1 MLTFL
6 LAILVYLRTFLIARH
21 ALAMEAAALRQQLA
35 VYKRKQP
42 RPKLHRFDRLFWVVV
57 GRIWSNWPEA
67 LILVKPDTVVSW
79 YRAGYRL
86 FWRWR
91 SRSGGT
97 GRPKI
102 DEEIRQLIRRMKR
115 ENPTWGA
122 PRIHGELLLLGFEI
136 SEHTVSRYLQRL
148 KRSPQESKARQ
159 WLAFLNNHREV
170 IAAFDFFTIPTLSFR
185 TLYCF
190 FAIEHGRRQ
199 ILHFNATLHPTS
211 DWIVQQ
217 LREAFPLP
225 CPYRY
230 VLFDHDAKFGS
241 EVVSFLESSGLQPVR
256 TSFCSPWQNG
266 TAERW
271 VGSARRELLDS
282 IIPLNESHLRRL
294 GRDYITHYQQDR
306 THIGLNKATPASRT
320 MEQRSIGRTHIA
332 STPRVGGL
340 HHRYSWSEAD
350 RRPSRHARVSASQPY
365 REAYATVQ
373 VRAALC
379 ALSMPG
385 YERLRN
391 SDPHGFRHGTHRLG
405 VMTYTISRC

>member
-1 MLTFL
+1 
-6 LAILVYLRTFLIARH
+6 
-21 ALAMEAAALRQQLA
+21 MEAAALRQQLA

-42 RPKLHRFDRLFWVVV
+42 RPKLHRFDRLFWVVA
-57 GRIWSNWPEA
+57 GRIWSDWPEA

-79 YRAGYRL
+79 HRAGYRL

-91 SRSGGT
+91 SRSGGP

-102 DEEIRQLIRRMKR
+102 DEEIRRLIRRMKR

-136 SEHTVSRYLQRL
+136 SEPTVSRYLQRL
-148 KRSPQESKARQ
+148 KRTPQESKGKQ

-170 IAAFDFFTIPTLSFR
+170 IAAFDFFTVPTLSFR

-199 ILHFNATLHPTS
+199 IFHFNATLHRTS

-217 LREAFPLP
+217 LREAFPLS

-230 VLFDHDAKFGS
+230 VLFDRDANFGS
-241 EVVSFLESSGLQPVR
+241 EVVSFLESSDLQPVR
-256 TSFCSPWQNG
+256 TSFCGPWQNE

-271 VGSARRELLDS
+271 VGNARRELLDS

-294 GRDYITHYQQDR
+294 GRARLYCLLSARPHSHWPQQGHAGESNHGTTLDR
-306 THIGLNKATPASRT
+306 KNSYCICTSRRWFSSPL
-320 MEQRSIGRTHIA
+320 QLVRSSMTG
-332 STPRVGGL
+332 
-340 HHRYSWSEAD
+340 
-350 RRPSRHARVSASQPY
+350 
-365 REAYATVQ
+365 
-373 VRAALC
+373 AALIN
-379 ALSMPG
+379 
-385 YERLRN
+385 RTRV
-391 SDPHGFRHGTHRLG
+391 DD
-405 VMTYTISRC
+405 SRQLL